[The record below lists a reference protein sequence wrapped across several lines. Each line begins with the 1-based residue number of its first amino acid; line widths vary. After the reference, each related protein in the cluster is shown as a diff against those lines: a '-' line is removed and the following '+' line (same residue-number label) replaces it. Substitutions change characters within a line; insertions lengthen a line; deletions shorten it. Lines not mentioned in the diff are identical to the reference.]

1 MDKRKIKKSKANAG
15 AEGSAS
21 TSDSSS
27 VSCTDTVILSGEES
41 QEERQESSDH
51 QSKGGDSDELQE
63 DAHVTSREQ
72 CNISDGDNESEK
84 KRKGRHVC
92 CL

>member
-1 MDKRKIKKSKANAG
+1 MDKRKTKKS
-15 AEGSAS
+15 EGSAS

-41 QEERQESSDH
+41 QEERQERSDH

-63 DAHVTSREQ
+63 DARVTSREQ
-72 CNISDGDNESEK
+72 CNISDDDNESEK
-84 KRKGRHVC
+84 KEKVGMCAVC
-92 CL
+92 ETYM